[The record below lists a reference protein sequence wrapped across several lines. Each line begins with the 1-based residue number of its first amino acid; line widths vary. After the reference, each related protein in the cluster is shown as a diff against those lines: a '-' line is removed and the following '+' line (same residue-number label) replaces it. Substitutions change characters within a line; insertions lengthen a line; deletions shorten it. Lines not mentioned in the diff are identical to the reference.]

1 MVNQVWSKI
10 PWRWF
15 EYTALEGGPPKNLYW
30 NLPGETYI
38 TEPSREKDDVVVVQ
52 LNTAYRGAEY
62 GEYGFGYASD
72 GPILSMGGPP
82 SVGASGPNS
91 PGGFGLGASP
101 PEPEYVGN
109 GLGASRPEPEYVG
122 NDLGASLSEPEYVGN
137 GLGASLPEPEYVGN
151 GLGASRPEPEY
162 VGNGLGASLSEP
174 EYVGNGLG
182 ASLLEPDYVRFGLG
196 ASPPDSFGGNV
207 LGAALDPGYVLEEI
221 AIEQN
226 DSNWYEPEIETK
238 RPFMLGM
245 GMG

>member
-52 LNTAYRGAEY
+52 LNSAYRGAEY

-101 PEPEYVGN
+101 
-109 GLGASRPEPEYVG
+109 
-122 NDLGASLSEPEYVGN
+122 
-137 GLGASLPEPEYVGN
+137 
-151 GLGASRPEPEY
+151 PEPEY